1 MQTRSEH
8 ELALV
13 EKARQYMPAGGLGN
27 TSAEIILRS
36 GQGSRV
42 WDESGNEYIDYL
54 IGSGPMFAGHAHP
67 RVTAAVRE
75 QVELGSTFFANNR
88 YAIELAKV
96 IVDAVPCAEQVRF
109 VCTGT
114 EADSYAMRL
123 ARSHRGRDK
132 ILKFEGGYHGMSDTS
147 LQSLAPKRLG
157 NFPRPVPDSAG
168 IPAGVGD
175 EVLVAPYND
184 IDAVANLIKEHGDE
198 IAGLIVEPVQRI
210 IPPAPGFLEGLRELT
225 EKHDIVLI
233 FDEVVTGFR
242 MAYGGAQEY
251 YGVTPDLCTLG
262 KACGGGYPLAA
273 IAGREEIMSLF
284 DAGRVGEEQ
293 FLFQI
298 GTLSGN
304 PIAAVAGLAT
314 LELLREPGTYE
325 RVNAMGNRM
334 MEGVR
339 RAASRARLHRHHPR
353 HPRLLRGGVRA
364 RPHHRLPGDHAQ
376 RPEHLAAPERAPP
389 GAGDPQ
395 GRDQVL
401 PLHRPYG
408 RGRPADV
415 RHLVRG
421 PRNPGR
427 GAPPAELAGL
437 RLGPT
442 MHSWERGHPARA
454 PRGDLSED
462 LAQLQG

>member
-1 MQTRSEH
+1 MLTRNEH

-13 EKARQYMPAGGLGN
+13 EKARQFMPAGGLGN
-27 TSAEIILRS
+27 TGAEIILRS
-36 GQGSRV
+36 GKGSRV

-88 YAIELAKV
+88 HAIELAET

-109 VCTGT
+109 VSSGT
-114 EADSYAMRL
+114 EADAYAMRL
-123 ARSHRGRDK
+123 ARGYRGRDK

-147 LQSLAPKRLG
+147 LQSLAPKRLT

-168 IPAGVGD
+168 IPNTVGD

-184 IDAVANLIKEHGDE
+184 LDAVADLIREHGDE

-210 IPPAPGFLEGLRELT
+210 IPPVAGFLEGLRELT

-242 MAYGGAQEY
+242 MAYGGAQEHF
-251 YGVTPDLCTLG
+251 GVTPDLCTLG

-284 DAGRVGEEQ
+284 DASRAGEEK
-293 FLFQI
+293 FLFQV

-314 LELLREPGTYE
+314 LEVLREPGTYE
-325 RVNAMGNRM
+325 RLNATGNRL
-334 MEGVR
+334 MEGLGE
-339 RAASRARLHRHHPR
+339 RLREHGFTATVMGIPACFEAVFAPGPIIDYRGI
-353 HPRLLRGGVRA
+353 LRGDASLGR
-364 RPHHRLPGDHAQ
+364 RLNELLLERGIVKGDTKYYLSIAHT
-376 RPEHLAAPERAPP
+376 E
-389 GAGDPQ
+389 D
-395 GRDQVL
+395 
-401 PLHRPYG
+401 
-408 RGRPADV
+408 DV
-415 RHLVRG
+415 RETFDIWSEALEV
-421 PRNPGR
+421 
-427 GAPPAELAGL
+427 LA
-437 RLGPT
+437 
-442 MHSWERGHPARA
+442 SERRQQ
-454 PRGDLSED
+454 S
-462 LAQLQG
+462 

>member
-1 MQTRSEH
+1 MLTRNEH

-13 EKARQYMPAGGLGN
+13 EKARQFMPAGGLGN
-27 TSAEIILRS
+27 TGAEIILRS
-36 GQGSRV
+36 GKGSRV

-88 YAIELAKV
+88 HAIELAEA

-109 VCTGT
+109 VSSGT
-114 EADSYAMRL
+114 EADAYAMRL
-123 ARSHRGRDK
+123 ARGYRGRDK

-147 LQSLAPKRLG
+147 LQSLAPKRLT

-168 IPAGVGD
+168 IPDTVGD
-175 EVLVAPYND
+175 AVLVAPYND
-184 IDAVANLIKEHGDE
+184 LDAVADLIREHGDE

-210 IPPAPGFLEGLRELT
+210 IPPVAGFLEGLRELT

-242 MAYGGAQEY
+242 MAYGGAQEHF
-251 YGVTPDLCTLG
+251 GVTPDLCTLG

-284 DAGRVGEEQ
+284 DASRAGEEK
-293 FLFQI
+293 FLFQV

-314 LELLREPGTYE
+314 LEVLREPGTYE
-325 RVNAMGNRM
+325 RVNATGNRL
-334 MEGVR
+334 MEGLGE
-339 RAASRARLHRHHPR
+339 RLREHGFTATVMGIPACFEAVFAPGPIIDYRGT
-353 HPRLLRGGVRA
+353 LRGDASLGR
-364 RPHHRLPGDHAQ
+364 RLNELLLERGIVKGDTKYYLSIAHDD
-376 RPEHLAAPERAPP
+376 E
-389 GAGDPQ
+389 
-395 GRDQVL
+395 
-401 PLHRPYG
+401 
-408 RGRPADV
+408 DV
-415 RHLVRG
+415 RQTFDAWSDALEV
-421 PRNPGR
+421 
-427 GAPPAELAGL
+427 LA
-437 RLGPT
+437 
-442 MHSWERGHPARA
+442 SERR
-454 PRGDLSED
+454 RQS
-462 LAQLQG
+462 

>member
-1 MQTRSEH
+1 MLTRNEH

-13 EKARQYMPAGGLGN
+13 EKARQFMPAGGLGN
-27 TSAEIILRS
+27 TGAEIILHS
-36 GQGSRV
+36 GKGSRV

-88 YAIELAKV
+88 HAIELAEA

-109 VCTGT
+109 VSSGT
-114 EADSYAMRL
+114 EADAYAMRL
-123 ARSHRGRDK
+123 ARGYRGRDK

-147 LQSLAPKRLG
+147 LQSLAPKRLT

-168 IPAGVGD
+168 IPDTVGD
-175 EVLVAPYND
+175 AVLVAPYND
-184 IDAVANLIKEHGDE
+184 LDAVADLIREHGDE

-210 IPPAPGFLEGLRELT
+210 IPPVAGFLEGLRELT

-242 MAYGGAQEY
+242 MAYGGAQEHF
-251 YGVTPDLCTLG
+251 GVTPDLCTLG

-284 DAGRVGEEQ
+284 DASRAGEEK
-293 FLFQI
+293 FLFQV

-314 LELLREPGTYE
+314 LEVLREPGTYE
-325 RVNAMGNRM
+325 RVNATGNRL
-334 MEGVR
+334 MEGLGE
-339 RAASRARLHRHHPR
+339 RLREHGFTATVMGIPACFEAVFAPGPIIDYRGT
-353 HPRLLRGGVRA
+353 LRGDASLGR
-364 RPHHRLPGDHAQ
+364 RLNELLLERGIVKGDTKYYLSIAHDD
-376 RPEHLAAPERAPP
+376 E
-389 GAGDPQ
+389 
-395 GRDQVL
+395 
-401 PLHRPYG
+401 
-408 RGRPADV
+408 DV
-415 RHLVRG
+415 RQTFDAWSDALEV
-421 PRNPGR
+421 
-427 GAPPAELAGL
+427 LA
-437 RLGPT
+437 
-442 MHSWERGHPARA
+442 SERR
-454 PRGDLSED
+454 RQS
-462 LAQLQG
+462 

>member
-1 MQTRSEH
+1 MLTRSDH

-13 EKARQYMPAGGLGN
+13 EKARQFMPAGGLGN
-27 TSAEIILRS
+27 TSADIVLRS

-75 QVELGSTFFANNR
+75 QIELGSTFFTNNR
-88 YAIELAKV
+88 YAIELAEA

-109 VCTGT
+109 VSSGT
-114 EADSYAMRL
+114 EADAYAMRL
-123 ARSHRGRDK
+123 ARGFRGRDK

-147 LQSLAPKRLG
+147 LQSLAPKRPG
-157 NFPRPVPDSAG
+157 NFPRPIPDSAG

-184 IDAVANLIKEHGDE
+184 LDAVANLIREHAGE
-198 IAGLIVEPVQRI
+198 IAGVIVEPVQRI
-210 IPPAPGFLEGLRELT
+210 IPPVEGFLAGLRELT

-242 MAYGGAQEY
+242 MAYGGAQEH
-251 YGVTPDLCTLG
+251 YGITPDLCTLG

-284 DAGRVGEEQ
+284 DASRVGQEQ

-304 PIAAVAGLAT
+304 PVAAVAGLAT
-314 LELLREPGTYE
+314 LEVLREPGTYE
-325 RVNAMGNRM
+325 RVNATGARL
-334 MEGVR
+334 MEGFAER
-339 RAASRARLHRHHPR
+339 LREHGFAATVLGVPACFEAVFAPGPITDYRGT
-353 HPRLLRGGVRA
+353 LRGDASLGRRLNELLLERGIIKGETKYYLSIAHTDDDVRQTFDA
-364 RPHHRLPGDHAQ
+364 WSDA
-376 RPEHLAAPERAPP
+376 LAALASER
-389 GAGDPQ
+389 
-395 GRDQVL
+395 
-401 PLHRPYG
+401 
-408 RGRPADV
+408 
-415 RHLVRG
+415 
-421 PRNPGR
+421 
-427 GAPPAELAGL
+427 
-437 RLGPT
+437 T
-442 MHSWERGHPARA
+442 RA
-454 PRGDLSED
+454 Q
-462 LAQLQG
+462 A

>member
-1 MQTRSEH
+1 MLTRNEH

-13 EKARQYMPAGGLGN
+13 EKARQFMPAGGLGN
-27 TSAEIILRS
+27 TGAEIILRS
-36 GQGSRV
+36 GKGSRV

-88 YAIELAKV
+88 YAIELAEA

-109 VCTGT
+109 VSSGT
-114 EADSYAMRL
+114 EADAYAMRL
-123 ARSHRGRDK
+123 ARSYRGRDK

-147 LQSLAPKRLG
+147 LQSLAPKRPG

-168 IPAGVGD
+168 IPDGVAD

-184 IDAVANLIKEHGDE
+184 LDAVADLIREHGDE

-210 IPPAPGFLEGLRELT
+210 IPPVPGFLEGLRELT

-242 MAYGGAQEY
+242 MAYGGAQEH

-284 DAGRVGEEQ
+284 DA
-293 FLFQI
+293 
-298 GTLSGN
+298 
-304 PIAAVAGLAT
+304 
-314 LELLREPGTYE
+314 
-325 RVNAMGNRM
+325 
-334 MEGVR
+334 
-339 RAASRARLHRHHPR
+339 SRAGEDRSSCSRSAPS
-353 HPRLLRGGVRA
+353 RGTRSRRWPA
-364 RPHHRLPGDHAQ
+364 SPPWRCCASP
-376 RPEHLAAPERAPP
+376 AP
-389 GAGDPQ
+389 
-395 GRDQVL
+395 
-401 PLHRPYG
+401 
-408 RGRPADV
+408 
-415 RHLVRG
+415 
-421 PRNPGR
+421 
-427 GAPPAELAGL
+427 
-437 RLGPT
+437 T
-442 MHSWERGHPARA
+442 
-454 PRGDLSED
+454 SE
-462 LAQLQG
+462 